1 LTIRDHTTD
10 MPKKTKALWALVAL
24 LLVNAVLLVAQP
36 ALALP
41 RSLGDFFFGPQLIRA
56 EVLLKEGNGVRLY
69 RIDRGTIRDKS
80 NGSLTL
86 RERDGTFVTI
96 AVAPTAAITVGGRPV
111 GFGQLRRGM
120 SATVIWDGTGPASEV
135 RATRR

>member
-1 LTIRDHTTD
+1 
-10 MPKKTKALWALVAL
+10 MPKRTKAMWALVAL
-24 LLVNAVLLVAQP
+24 LLVNAVLLVTQP

-41 RSLGDFFFGPQLIRA
+41 HSLGNFFFGPNMIRA

-69 RIDRGTIRDKS
+69 RIDRGVIRDKS

-86 RERDGTFVTI
+86 RERDGTVQTI
-96 AVAPTAAITVGGRPV
+96 AVSPTAAITIGGRPV

-120 SATVIWDGTGPASEV
+120 TATVIWDGTGPAFEV